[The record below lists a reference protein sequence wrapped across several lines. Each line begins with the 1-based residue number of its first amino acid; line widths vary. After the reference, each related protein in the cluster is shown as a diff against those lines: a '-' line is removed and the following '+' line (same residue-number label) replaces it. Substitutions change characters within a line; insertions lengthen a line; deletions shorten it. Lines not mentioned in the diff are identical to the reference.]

1 MEILKFAVP
10 AVTGMLGLAKLLDEK
25 IKYFKLLTTVLI
37 ILGGAGSAVMV
48 QLSGR
53 ADAAKAR
60 AAEAAQQR
68 AEEKLDRMSAALLDI
83 QQDLAELQV
92 ALVRGAQSPAG
103 AAAAS
108 NALKTTIGKLTTAKQ
123 LMEGTPAT
131 RPDSEAAPAPDKPA
145 DAKPAVRAG
154 SEPAGGSAVDGD

>member
-48 QLSGR
+48 AVSGR

-68 AEEKLDRMSAALLDI
+68 AEEKLDRMSTALLDI

-92 ALVRGAQSPAG
+92 ALLRGTQSPAG

-108 NALKTTIGKLTTAKQ
+108 SALKTTIGKLNSARQTMDGKSAADDD
-123 LMEGTPAT
+123 ERPVPPPAAT
-131 RPDSEAAPAPDKPA
+131 PA
-145 DAKPAVRAG
+145 DAPAAAG
-154 SEPAGGSAVDGD
+154 PTDGR